1 MAILNNSNAISSGGY
16 DINNSLRFRSS
27 ASAYLS
33 RTPSSATNR
42 TTWTWSS
49 WVKRGALSGGT
60 QFGRIMST
68 QGSFGVGINFMSDDT
83 LRLYFGGSSTLQTT
97 QVFRDPSAWYHV
109 VVALDTTQA
118 TAANRVK
125 LYINGTQV
133 TAFSSATYPSL
144 NDTFG
149 WNNSSIVHQIGAST
163 GDGATAYFDG
173 YQADINAV
181 DGQALT
187 PSSFGETDTTTGVW
201 KPKAYTSTY
210 GTNGFYLKFSDI
222 ATTSGS
228 NAGLGK
234 DFSGN
239 ANYWTTN
246 NISVTAGTTYDAMI
260 DSPTLTSATVANYCV
275 LNPLLGDA
283 LDLPKDGNLK
293 VGGTANNYSVG
304 TIAFPTTGKFYA
316 EATVTTYSSGQVQI
330 GICPAN
336 ATSTLGSDATAYFQ
350 DGTTTKNNVASTT
363 LASYTQGDVIG
374 IAVDV
379 DNSTV
384 QFYKNNTAQTALT
397 SVLRISTASFFTY
410 MSIASSVVN
419 FNFGQRPFSY
429 TPPTGFVRLN
439 TYNLPDSTIKKGN
452 TVMDATLYTGN
463 GTTTGDS
470 QVVTNAGGFKPDLV
484 WIKSRSAATWNV
496 LTDSVRGTNKTL
508 YSNDTFTEESL
519 TNVMNSFNSN
529 GFTPAYNSTYTSVK
543 TNNNGATYVGW
554 QWQAGQGSTSSNTSG
569 TITSTTS
576 VNATAGFSIVTYT
589 GTGANAT
596 VGHGLGVAPKFYM
609 VKTRSTTSNW
619 AGYHVGIAS
628 APTQAIYL
636 NLTNAANV
644 DTSMWNSTA
653 PTSSVFSLGTSG
665 TINTSSS
672 TYVAYCWADVSGFSK
687 AFSYTGNGNADGP
700 MVYLGFRPKFIIIKR
715 TDSTSNW
722 VMFDTSRSTYN
733 LQQADLYANLS
744 DAEATNAIIPD
755 ILSNG
760 FKVRT
765 SNATWNT
772 NGGTWIGMAFAEN
785 PFKNSLA
792 R

>member
-1 MAILNNSNAISSGGY
+1 MAILNNSNAISTSGGY

-27 ASAYLS
+27 ASGYLS
-33 RTPSSATNR
+33 RTPASAGNR
-42 TTWTWSS
+42 RAWTWSG
-49 WVKRGALSGGT
+49 WIKRGTLGATMYL
-60 QFGRIMST
+60 FGA
-68 QGSFGVGINFMSDDT
+68 
-83 LRLYFGGSSTLQTT
+83 SSTTGDVVRFLSTNDLQFYFNNGSNGDIRTS
-97 QVFRDPSAWYHV
+97 QLFRDPSAWYHLV
-109 VVALDTTQA
+109 FICDTANA
-118 TAANRVK
+118 TASNRMRIYV
-125 LYINGTQV
+125 NGSQI
-133 TAFSSATYPSL
+133 TAFQSATYPAQ
-144 NDTFG
+144 NYDTTF
-149 WNNSSIVHQIGAST
+149 NTAVVHNIAGFSPYLDCYLADVNFI
-163 GDGATAYFDG
+163 DGA
-173 YQADINAV
+173 V
-181 DGQALT
+181 KL
-187 PSSFGETDTTTGVW
+187 PSDFGETDTTTGSW
-201 KPKAYTSTY
+201 KPKAYTGTY

-239 ANYWTTN
+239 TNYWTTN
-246 NISVTAGTTYDAMI
+246 NISVTAGTTYDAML
-260 DSPTLTSATVANYCV
+260 DSPTLTSATVANYAV
-275 LNPLLGDA
+275 MNPLTGASTMTLLDGNLNTSSTAYGVHRYGTIGVSSGKWYWEASPTAMSGASNGMLVGISNDISETGATLVGIRGYLSGNGNKYTGSSGSAYGATWTTNDIIGMA
-283 LDLPKDGNLK
+283 LDLDA
-293 VGGTANNYSVG
+293 GTL
-304 TIAFPTTGKFYA
+304 T
-316 EATVTTYSSGQVQI
+316 
-330 GICPAN
+330 
-336 ATSTLGSDATAYFQ
+336 
-350 DGTTTKNNVASTT
+350 
-363 LASYTQGDVIG
+363 
-374 IAVDV
+374 
-379 DNSTV
+379 
-384 QFYKNNTAQTALT
+384 FYKNNVSQGTAFTGLT
-397 SVLRISTASFFTY
+397 GQWFPLIRTDATVTSF
-410 MSIASSVVN
+410 I
-419 FNFGQRPFSY
+419 NFGQRPFSY
-429 TPPTGFVRLN
+429 TPPTGFVALN